1 MKLVSGLVG
10 LLLGAALGL
19 GAAAAAA
26 GMVGSGERLGS
37 AIDVNGWTSDWT
49 IGSEAANP
57 WTRARVARHGLLALT
72 KEEAVY
78 FARNTDDAGDRL
90 SEGCD
95 YRVRGGAMPAQWWS
109 VTLYNSE
116 SYLPDNTDNALSY
129 DLTDAA
135 TGSDPSNWFFDI
147 SPVSSASGNGW
158 VSSRGA
164 GDFDLTLRLYKPKAD
179 LIADPERRLQTPS
192 IEKLGCGEA
201 P

>member
-10 LLLGAALGL
+10 LLLGAALGV
-19 GAAAAAA
+19 GAAVAAA
-26 GMVGSGERLGS
+26 GIVGPGAWFGGT
-37 AIDVNGWTSDWT
+37 IDVNDWTSDWT

-78 FARNTDDAGDRL
+78 FTRTTDDAGERL
-90 SEGCD
+90 TEACE

-109 VTLYNSE
+109 VTLYDGE

-135 TGSDPSNWFFDI
+135 AGSDPANWFFDI
-147 SPVSSASGNGW
+147 SPVSSASGSGW

-164 GDFDLTLRLYKPKAD
+164 GDFDLTLRLYKPTAD
-179 LIADPERRLQTPS
+179 LIADPERALQAPS
-192 IEKLGCGEA
+192 IDKLGCVEA